1 MEKAQVILL
10 DSPPNVSSVPSHRKH
25 RKLELV
31 ILALITEE
39 QSASVYIVVTSLSPF
54 LLRAAAPPF
63 LILAGIQQS
72 HSRIRVRRSG
82 SSQPLPN
89 PLPKLHPL
97 RACRPVST
105 TTGVDLVV
113 LLGSGWSFSSIY
125 RPWKALVVLAI

>member
-1 MEKAQVILL
+1 VYIENHI
-10 DSPPNVSSVPSHRKH
+10 SISVSSN
-25 RKLELV
+25 
-31 ILALITEE
+31 
-39 QSASVYIVVTSLSPF
+39 
-54 LLRAAAPPF
+54 LRAAAPPF
-63 LILAGIQQS
+63 LILAAIQQ
-72 HSRIRVRRSG
+72 SRIRVRRSG